1 MPQEVCGCTQAEKL
15 KLKYD
20 MQTLK
25 YQTDTADERKAVV
38 LTISQGLKVINEK
51 KFPKISMSVKSGN
64 NKKNQ
69 VLELL
74 IKQMYSNNLDLE
86 KSFLAVEDN
95 I

>member
-1 MPQEVCGCTQAEKL
+1 MQPLDYQSANKEGRKQVVQKIATKL
-15 KLKYD
+15 NSMD
-20 MQTLK
+20 
-25 YQTDTADERKAVV
+25 
-38 LTISQGLKVINEK
+38 EK
-51 KFPKISMSVKSGN
+51 KFPKIAMSVKSGN

-74 IKQMYSNNLDLE
+74 IVQAYANDMDME